1 MDISKGGGS
10 HNGFATEGGD
20 TLNILY
26 STGCPRCKQLAKM
39 LDKGEIEYSVITDID
54 QMLREGLT
62 EVPVLEVG
70 GIRLSYQEAM
80 DWLMQKE
87 NNNK

>member
-1 MDISKGGGS
+1 MA
-10 HNGFATEGGD
+10 FAPEGGD
-20 TLNILY
+20 KLNILY
-26 STGCPRCKQLAKM
+26 STGCPRCKQLVKM
-39 LDKGEIEYSVITDID
+39 LDKHNINYTTITDTD

-70 GIRLSYQEAM
+70 GIRLGYQEAM